1 MQAYAQ
7 KIMLSDGWSRRLI
20 AFVAGAAGALAMA
33 PLFFLPGLVVTMVV
47 AVWLLDGAAQ
57 SMLSDPTGLPSRGG
71 WRMAFADGWW
81 LGFGYFVAG
90 LWWLGAAFLVQ
101 AAQFAWALPLGVLA
115 LPAGLA
121 LFTGFGFV
129 VARALWMPG
138 AGRIL
143 ALATA
148 LTLSEWLRG
157 HLFSGFPWNDFGMG
171 FGGIL
176 LLAQPAA
183 LFGLYGLT
191 PLVVAICASP
201 ATLVDGGKRARLAPL
216 VGLAALVIIAGF
228 GALRLNFGH
237 VGHVAHVRLRL
248 VQPNQ
253 PNDASFSAEN
263 GNKILSDYL
272 KLSDEAISPGHSGL
286 VDETHVIW
294 PESPFP
300 FILSRD
306 APALSRIGA
315 TLPIGT
321 TLITGAA
328 RLGATADH
336 AGRHAVYNSM
346 QVIGHG
352 GTILGTYDKVHL
364 VPFGE
369 YLPFAWL
376 IRHLGLRQFAHS
388 SFTPGHSHA
397 LLHVPGLPPVAPL
410 ICYEAIFS
418 GAVTPAEFR
427 SGEPR
432 PGLLLNI
439 TDDSWFGQT
448 PGPAQHLAQARLRAI
463 EEGLPLVRD
472 ADSGISAVVDPYGR
486 IMAELP
492 LGEQGVLD
500 ARLPMAL
507 PTTPFSRFPVSLSL
521 TVWIIS
527 LFSTLLWRFRI

>member
-1 MQAYAQ
+1 MRALAQ
-7 KIMLSDGWSRRLI
+7 RIMLSSGWNRR
-20 AFVAGAAGALAMA
+20 FVAFFGGAAGALAMA
-33 PLFFLPGLVVTMVV
+33 PLFFLPGLVITMVL
-47 AVWLLDGAAQ
+47 ATWLLDGAAQ
-57 SMLSDPTGLPSRGG
+57 SPRANAGAAPSRGG
-71 WRMAFADGWW
+71 WRMAFSDGWW

-101 AAQFAWALPLGVLA
+101 ADQFAWALPLGVVA

-121 LFTGFGFV
+121 LFTALGFV
-129 VARALWMPG
+129 LARALWMPG

-157 HLFSGFPWNDFGMG
+157 HVLTGFPWNDFGMG

-176 LLAQPAA
+176 WLAQPAA
-183 LFGLYGLT
+183 IFGLYGLT
-191 PLVVAICASP
+191 PLVIAICASP
-201 ATLVDGGKRARLAPL
+201 ATLIDGTKRAWMAP
-216 VGLAALVIIAGF
+216 VIGVVALVLIAGF

-237 VGHVAHVRLRL
+237 VGNVAHVRLRL
-248 VQPNQ
+248 VQPDQ

-263 GNKILSDYL
+263 SNKILSNYL

-286 VDETHVIW
+286 IDETDVIW

-306 APALSRIGA
+306 AAALSRIGA
-315 TLPIGT
+315 TLPLGT

-328 RLGATADH
+328 RLGAASSPS
-336 AGRHAVYNSM
+336 GRHAVYNSM

-352 GTILGTYDKVHL
+352 GIIMDTYDKVHL

-369 YLPFAWL
+369 YLPFASWL
-376 IRHLGLRQFAHS
+376 DHVGLRQFAHS
-388 SFTPGHSHA
+388 SFTPGHSHR

-427 SGEPR
+427 NGEPR

-448 PGPAQHLAQARLRAI
+448 AGPPQHLAQARLRAI

-472 ADSGISAVVDPYGR
+472 ADSGISAVIDPYGR
-486 IMAELP
+486 IISELP
-492 LGEQGVLD
+492 LGERGVLD

-507 PTTPFSRFPVSLSL
+507 PSTPFSQHPVWLSL

>member
-1 MQAYAQ
+1 MQALAQ
-7 KIMLSDGWSRRLI
+7 KIMLSGGWSRRLI
-20 AFVAGAAGALAMA
+20 AFLAGAAGALAMA
-33 PLFFLPGLVVTMVV
+33 PLFLLPGLVVTMVV

-57 SMLSDPTGLPSRGG
+57 NLAADPGAAPSRGG
-71 WRMAFADGWW
+71 WRMAFVDGWW

-101 AAQFAWALPLGVLA
+101 AETFAWAMPLGVLV

-148 LTLSEWLRG
+148 LTLAEWLRG
-157 HLFSGFPWNDFGMG
+157 HLFTGFPWNDFGMG

-176 LLAQPAA
+176 LLAQPASI
-183 LFGLYGLT
+183 FGLYGLT
-191 PLVVAICASP
+191 PLVIAICASP
-201 ATLVDGGKRARLAPL
+201 ATLIDGTKRSWLTPVLGLLAL
-216 VGLAALVIIAGF
+216 MLITGY

-248 VQPNQ
+248 VQPDQ

-263 GNKILSDYL
+263 SNKILSRYL

-286 VDETHVIW
+286 IDETHVIW

-306 APALSRIGA
+306 AAALSRIGG
-315 TLPIGT
+315 TLPLGT

-328 RLGATADH
+328 RLGVASSRS
-336 AGRHAVYNSM
+336 GRHAVYNSM

-352 GTILGTYDKVHL
+352 GTILDTYDKVHL

-369 YLPFAWL
+369 YLPFAAL
-376 IRHLGLRQFAHS
+376 IAHLGLRQFAHS
-388 SFTPGHSHA
+388 SFTPGHSHRM
-397 LLHVPGLPPVAPL
+397 LHVPGLPPVAPL

-472 ADSGISAVVDPYGR
+472 ADSGISAVIDPYGR
-486 IMAELP
+486 IISELP
-492 LGEQGVLD
+492 LGQQGVLD

-507 PTTPFSRFPVSLSL
+507 ASTPFSRHPIWLSL
-521 TVWIIS
+521 TIWIIS
-527 LFSTLLWRFRI
+527 LFSTILWRFRI